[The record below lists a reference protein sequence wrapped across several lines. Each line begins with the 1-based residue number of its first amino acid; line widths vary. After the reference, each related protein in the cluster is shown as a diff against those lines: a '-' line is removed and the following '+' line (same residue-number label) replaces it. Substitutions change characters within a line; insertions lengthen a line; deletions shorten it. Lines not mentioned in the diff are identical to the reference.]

1 MWVSALKNNKK
12 LTKYNHLIDKTAT
25 GELIMSQKVKGFW
38 LKNLL
43 KGKVWIMGAI
53 VLMLNVACGGGGY
66 GDSTPQPT
74 GTSYT
79 PPSTP
84 PSTPPATPST
94 PATPPPVAGI
104 KVPKELDVVRV
115 KK

>member
-1 MWVSALKNNKK
+1 
-12 LTKYNHLIDKTAT
+12 
-25 GELIMSQKVKGFW
+25 MSEQIKGFW

-43 KGKVWIMGAI
+43 KGKVWILG
-53 VLMLNVACGGGGY
+53 VLVLILNVACGGGG
-66 GDSTPQPT
+66 GDAATPPPVGV
-74 GTSYT
+74 GTPAT

-84 PSTPPATPST
+84 STPATPAT

-115 KK
+115 K

>member
-1 MWVSALKNNKK
+1 
-12 LTKYNHLIDKTAT
+12 
-25 GELIMSQKVKGFW
+25 MSQKVKGFW

-43 KGKVWIMGAI
+43 KGKVWIMGVI
-53 VLMLNVACGGGGY
+53 VLMLNVACGGSSGGDVATPSPV
-66 GDSTPQPT
+66 GSSTPA
-74 GTSYT
+74 T
-79 PPSTP
+79 PPSA
-84 PSTPPATPST
+84 PPATPAT

>member
-1 MWVSALKNNKK
+1 
-12 LTKYNHLIDKTAT
+12 
-25 GELIMSQKVKGFW
+25 MSEQIKGFW

-43 KGKVWIMGAI
+43 KGKVWILGAL
-53 VLMLNVACGGGGY
+53 VLILNVACGGGG
-66 GDSTPQPT
+66 GDATTPSPLGTSTPA
-74 GTSYT
+74 T

-84 PSTPPATPST
+84 PSTPST

-115 KK
+115 K

>member
-1 MWVSALKNNKK
+1 
-12 LTKYNHLIDKTAT
+12 
-25 GELIMSQKVKGFW
+25 MSQKVKGFW

-53 VLMLNVACGGGGY
+53 VLMLNVACGGGG
-66 GDSTPQPT
+66 GEVATPTPVGSSTPA
-74 GTSYT
+74 
-79 PPSTP
+79 TP
-84 PSTPPATPST
+84 PSTPPATP

-115 KK
+115 K

>member
-1 MWVSALKNNKK
+1 
-12 LTKYNHLIDKTAT
+12 
-25 GELIMSQKVKGFW
+25 MSQKVKGFW

-43 KGKVWIMGAI
+43 KGKVWIMGVI

-79 PPSTP
+79 PPATP
-84 PSTPPATPST
+84 PSTPPATPS
-94 PATPPPVAGI
+94 TPPPVAGI

>member
-1 MWVSALKNNKK
+1 
-12 LTKYNHLIDKTAT
+12 
-25 GELIMSQKVKGFW
+25 MSEQIKGFW

-43 KGKVWIMGAI
+43 KGKVWIMGLA
-53 VLMLNVACGGGGY
+53 VLLLNVACGGGGY
-66 GDSTPQPT
+66 DDSTPQPT

-84 PSTPPATPST
+84 PSTPAT

-115 KK
+115 K

>member
-1 MWVSALKNNKK
+1 
-12 LTKYNHLIDKTAT
+12 
-25 GELIMSQKVKGFW
+25 MSQKVKGFW

-43 KGKVWIMGAI
+43 KGKVWIMGVI
-53 VLMLNVACGGGGY
+53 VLMLNVACGGGG
-66 GDSTPQPT
+66 GGEAATPTPVGSSTPA
-74 GTSYT
+74 T

-84 PSTPPATPST
+84 PSTPPATPS
-94 PATPPPVAGI
+94 TPPPVAGI

>member
-1 MWVSALKNNKK
+1 
-12 LTKYNHLIDKTAT
+12 
-25 GELIMSQKVKGFW
+25 MSQKVKGFW

-53 VLMLNVACGGGGY
+53 VLVLNVACGGGGGY

-74 GTSYT
+74 GSYS
-79 PPSTP
+79 PPATP
-84 PSTPPATPST
+84 PSTPPAT

-115 KK
+115 K

>member
-1 MWVSALKNNKK
+1 
-12 LTKYNHLIDKTAT
+12 
-25 GELIMSQKVKGFW
+25 MSEQIKDLW

-43 KGKVWIMGAI
+43 KGKVWIMGLA
-53 VLMLNVACGGGGY
+53 VLLLNIACGGGGGY
-66 GDSTPQPT
+66 GDSTPSPA

-84 PSTPPATPST
+84 ASTPST

-115 KK
+115 K

>member
-1 MWVSALKNNKK
+1 MIK
-12 LTKYNHLIDKTAT
+12 IAT

-43 KGKVWIMGAI
+43 KVKVWIMGVI
-53 VLMLNVACGGGGY
+53 VLMLNVACGGGG
-66 GDSTPQPT
+66 DALPKPT
-74 GTSYT
+74 GTDAT
-79 PPSTP
+79 PTLIAP
-84 PSTPPATPST
+84 PPPAPG
-94 PATPPPVAGI
+94 PAPTPPPVAGI

>member
-1 MWVSALKNNKK
+1 
-12 LTKYNHLIDKTAT
+12 
-25 GELIMSQKVKGFW
+25 MSQKVKGFW

-74 GTSYT
+74 GSYSPPAT
-79 PPSTP
+79 PPT
-84 PSTPPATPST
+84 TPPATPPTT

-115 KK
+115 K

>member
-1 MWVSALKNNKK
+1 
-12 LTKYNHLIDKTAT
+12 
-25 GELIMSQKVKGFW
+25 MSQKVKGFW

-84 PSTPPATPST
+84 S
-94 PATPPPVAGI
+94 TPPPVAGI

>member
-1 MWVSALKNNKK
+1 
-12 LTKYNHLIDKTAT
+12 
-25 GELIMSQKVKGFW
+25 MSEQIKGFW

-43 KGKVWIMGAI
+43 KGKVWILGAL
-53 VLMLNVACGGGGY
+53 VLILNVACGGGG
-66 GDSTPQPT
+66 GDAATPTPVGA
-74 GTSYT
+74 GTPAT

-84 PSTPPATPST
+84 STPATPAT

-115 KK
+115 K

>member
-1 MWVSALKNNKK
+1 
-12 LTKYNHLIDKTAT
+12 
-25 GELIMSQKVKGFW
+25 MSQKVKGFW

-53 VLMLNVACGGGGY
+53 VLMLNVACGGGGEVATPTPV
-66 GDSTPQPT
+66 GSSTPA
-74 GTSYT
+74 
-79 PPSTP
+79 TP
-84 PSTPPATPST
+84 PSTPPATTPAT

-115 KK
+115 K

>member
-1 MWVSALKNNKK
+1 
-12 LTKYNHLIDKTAT
+12 
-25 GELIMSQKVKGFW
+25 MSQKVKGFW

-53 VLMLNVACGGGGY
+53 VLMLNVACGGGGGY

-74 GTSYT
+74 GSYS
-79 PPSTP
+79 PPATP
-84 PSTPPATPST
+84 PSTPPAT

-104 KVPKELDVVRV
+104 RVPKELDVVRV
-115 KK
+115 K

>member
-1 MWVSALKNNKK
+1 
-12 LTKYNHLIDKTAT
+12 
-25 GELIMSQKVKGFW
+25 MSQKVKGFW

-53 VLMLNVACGGGGY
+53 VLMLNVACGGGG
-66 GDSTPQPT
+66 GGEVATPTPVGSSTPA
-74 GTSYT
+74 
-79 PPSTP
+79 TP
-84 PSTPPATPST
+84 PSTPPATPPATPAT

-115 KK
+115 K

>member
-1 MWVSALKNNKK
+1 
-12 LTKYNHLIDKTAT
+12 
-25 GELIMSQKVKGFW
+25 MSEQIKGFW

-43 KGKVWIMGAI
+43 KGKVWILG
-53 VLMLNVACGGGGY
+53 VLVLILNVACGGGGG
-66 GDSTPQPT
+66 GDAATPTPVGA
-74 GTSYT
+74 GTPAT

-84 PSTPPATPST
+84 STPAT

-115 KK
+115 K

>member
-1 MWVSALKNNKK
+1 
-12 LTKYNHLIDKTAT
+12 
-25 GELIMSQKVKGFW
+25 MSQKVKGFW

-53 VLMLNVACGGGGY
+53 VLMLNVACGGGGGY

-74 GTSYT
+74 GSYS
-79 PPSTP
+79 PPATP
-84 PSTPPATPST
+84 PSTPPATPPAT

-115 KK
+115 K

>member
-84 PSTPPATPST
+84 PATPPST
-94 PATPPPVAGI
+94 PSTPPPVAGI

>member
-1 MWVSALKNNKK
+1 
-12 LTKYNHLIDKTAT
+12 
-25 GELIMSQKVKGFW
+25 MSEQIKGFW

-43 KGKVWIMGAI
+43 KGKVWILGAL
-53 VLMLNVACGGGGY
+53 VLILNVACGGGGG
-66 GDSTPQPT
+66 GDAATPSPMGT
-74 GTSYT
+74 GTPAT

-84 PSTPPATPST
+84 PSTPSP

-115 KK
+115 K

>member
-84 PSTPPATPST
+84 PATPPATPS
-94 PATPPPVAGI
+94 TPPPVAGI

>member
-1 MWVSALKNNKK
+1 
-12 LTKYNHLIDKTAT
+12 
-25 GELIMSQKVKGFW
+25 MSEQIKGFW

-43 KGKVWIMGAI
+43 KGKVWILGVL

-66 GDSTPQPT
+66 DDSTPQPT

-79 PPSTP
+79 
-84 PSTPPATPST
+84 TPST
-94 PATPPPVAGI
+94 TTSTTTSTSSTTETPPPVAGI

-115 KK
+115 K

>member
-1 MWVSALKNNKK
+1 
-12 LTKYNHLIDKTAT
+12 
-25 GELIMSQKVKGFW
+25 MSEQIKGFW

-43 KGKVWIMGAI
+43 KGKVWVMGLA
-53 VLMLNVACGGGGY
+53 VLLLNVACGGGGGY

-84 PSTPPATPST
+84 PSTPSTPATPAT

-115 KK
+115 K

>member
-1 MWVSALKNNKK
+1 
-12 LTKYNHLIDKTAT
+12 
-25 GELIMSQKVKGFW
+25 MSQKVKGFW

-53 VLMLNVACGGGGY
+53 VLMLNVACGGGG
-66 GDSTPQPT
+66 GGEVATPTPVGSST
-74 GTSYT
+74 
-79 PPSTP
+79 
-84 PSTPPATPST
+84 PSTPPATP

-115 KK
+115 K